1 MGRTLKKEDF
11 LAHAIGSTALSTG
24 GGGVGMSLETA
35 GRLYDE
41 AIAKGSRPELL
52 SLSEVPD
59 KAVVTSCVETG
70 GGVQSEMKMRWGGR
84 IGRLN
89 RDVAMDPETVRDKIM
104 ENDASFCPLN
114 TWSELPAPGFRAT
127 ARKRL
132 MEILKIDKIFSD
144 LFFEITPGNTRTM
157 LNTPL
162 EGLKSV
168 DATSAGFR
176 AAPEISQ
183 TGLYLTNVKC
193 TPAVVATSWGD
204 LLVFE
209 KVLCFQRAE
218 DLVEGIAIYSGG
230 SAGGP
235 FALSGKDAKEGM
247 IPGCISYTIDVG
259 KAILKARESGDD
271 IAAAIIEASKGRAY
285 KLFEGK
291 VSEYWQDDK
300 FTFKFGEAKFK
311 GTGEYAGHRFRAWYK
326 NEFHI
331 SWLDGKPYVTSPDGI
346 NVIDAK
352 TGWGLANFWPGE
364 WEAGRNIVIVGV
376 KNDPRWETPMGLKIF
391 GPQHFFFDIEHVPMD
406 RLMKK

>member
-1 MGRTLKKEDF
+1 MGRVLKKEDF
-11 LAHAIGSTALSTG
+11 LAHAIGCTALSTG
-24 GGGVGMSLETA
+24 GGGVGASMEA
-35 GRLYDE
+35 VERIYDE
-41 AIAKGSRPELL
+41 AISKGSKPELIN
-52 SLSEVPD
+52 LSEVPD
-59 KAVVTSCVETG
+59 DAIVTSVVETG
-70 GGVQSEMKMRWGGR
+70 GGVQSELKMRWGGR
-84 IGRLN
+84 IGRLH
-89 RDVAMDPETVRDKIM
+89 RDVAMDPEAIRDKIM
-104 ENDASFCPLN
+104 ENDATFCPLN
-114 TWSELPAPGFRAT
+114 TWSELPGPGFRAS

-132 MEILKIDKIFSD
+132 MEIVGINKIFSD
-144 LFFEITPGNTRTM
+144 LFFEITPGNTRSM
-157 LNTPL
+157 LNMSFD
-162 EGLKSV
+162 GMKAV

-183 TGLYLTNVKC
+183 TGLYLSNVKC

-204 LLVFE
+204 ILVFE

-218 DLVEGIAIYSGG
+218 DLVEGIAEYSGG

-235 FALSGKDAKEGM
+235 FALTGREAKKGM
-247 IPGCISYTIDVG
+247 IPGCISFTIDVG
-259 KAILKARESGDD
+259 KAILKAKESGDN
-271 IAAAIIEASKGRAY
+271 IGAAIIKASKGRAY

-300 FTFKFGEAKFK
+300 FTFKYGEAKFK

-364 WEAGRNIVIVGV
+364 WEAGREVVIIGV
-376 KNDPRWETPMGLKIF
+376 RNDERWETPMGIKIF
-391 GPQHFFFDIEHVPMD
+391 GPPHFFFDIEHVPID
-406 RLMKK
+406 KLLKK